1 MPIVSDL
8 KSEQSGNVPCLG
20 DEALRAMLAEDV
32 PYGDLTT
39 ASLGI
44 GPRPA
49 CMVMRARG
57 EMCLCGTE
65 EAARLIELAGGRI
78 VGAYLPSGALLE
90 PGMELLRAE
99 GPLSALQIAWKTSQ
113 TLMEYLSGIS
123 SCAAGILKALHDA
136 GFDLPLACTRK
147 NFPGTRALS
156 AKAVR
161 AGGAV
166 AHRMGLSE
174 TLLVFPDHRV
184 FVDKAD
190 IPALFARMHRQLPEK
205 KLVAEVA
212 SIEEAVWLAEAGA
225 DVLQLE
231 RFTPETLA
239 ECKAALTA
247 RSLSVLVAPAGGVN
261 VANAV
266 AYARA
271 GADFLVSSAPY
282 FAPPRDVS
290 VKFTLPA

>member
-8 KSEQSGNVPCLG
+8 KIEPAASVSCLG
-20 DEALRAMLAEDV
+20 DEALREMLAEDV
-32 PYGDLTT
+32 PFGDLTT

-44 GPRPA
+44 GQRAA

-57 EMCLCGTE
+57 DMCLCGTE
-65 EAARLIELAGGRI
+65 EAARLIELAGGHV
-78 VGAYLPSGALLE
+78 VGYRPSGVLLE
-90 PGMELLRAE
+90 AGEELLRAE
-99 GPLSALQIAWKTSQ
+99 GPLGTLQVAWKTSQ

-123 SCAAGILKALHDA
+123 SCAADIIRVLREA
-136 GFDLPLACTRK
+136 GFDLSLACTRK
-147 NFPGTRALS
+147 NFPGTRSLS

-184 FVDKAD
+184 FVDKAE
-190 IPALFARMHRQLPEK
+190 IPSMFARIHRQLPEK

-212 SIEEAVWLAEAGA
+212 SLDEAIWLAESGA

-231 RFTPETLA
+231 RFAPEALA
-239 ECKAALTA
+239 ECKAALAA
-247 RSLSVLVAPAGGVN
+247 RSLTALVAPAGGVN
-261 VANAV
+261 GANAV

-282 FAPPRDVS
+282 FASPRDVS
-290 VKFTLPA
+290 VKFIQPA